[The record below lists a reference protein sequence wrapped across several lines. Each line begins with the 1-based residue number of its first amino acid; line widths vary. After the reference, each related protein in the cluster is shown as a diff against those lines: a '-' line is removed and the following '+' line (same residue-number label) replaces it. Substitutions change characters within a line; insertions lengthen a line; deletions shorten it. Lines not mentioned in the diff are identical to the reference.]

1 MTIDGSTFI
10 LVVQLYY
17 LMTTGV
23 ANVWSNFSRGCLID
37 PPSGWL
43 FNQKSGLLI
52 FFENYKRSISNSLKV
67 YTHLFYAN
75 ELGEPTQLK
84 NSRLHSIE
92 CAYETWNE
100 LTSGGWQI
108 VSNKFQ

>member
-1 MTIDGSTFI
+1 MTS
-10 LVVQLYY
+10 
-17 LMTTGV
+17 GV
-23 ANVWSNFSRGCLID
+23 ANVRTNFYHGSLID
-37 PPSGWL
+37 SPTGWL

-52 FFENYKRSISNSLKV
+52 FFERYKKSLSNNLKV

-92 CAYETWNE
+92 CACETWDE
-100 LTSGGWQI
+100 LVSGGCQI
-108 VSNKFQ
+108 VTSKFH